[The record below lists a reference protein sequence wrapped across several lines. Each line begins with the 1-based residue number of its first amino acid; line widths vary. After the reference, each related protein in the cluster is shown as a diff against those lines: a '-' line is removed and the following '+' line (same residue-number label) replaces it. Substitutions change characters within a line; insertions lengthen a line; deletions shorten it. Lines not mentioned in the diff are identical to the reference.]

1 MNALE
6 AEMQRQSKKAL
17 VEQVQTRKVQ
27 FIDAKISL
35 EEATAEMRH
44 FKFSQLAVFH
54 VGRNVGSL
62 SDKTITDL
70 LLGGGGSKGRS
81 RIRFEYGMYPLLPG
95 VLSNETVGLSAVL
108 LLPDTPASM

>member
-44 FKFSQLAVFH
+44 FKFSQLPVFH

-62 SDKTITDL
+62 SDKTITYL
-70 LLGGGGSKGRS
+70 ILGGREPAGLA
-81 RIRFEYGMYPLLPG
+81 RIRAGDGVEPPG
-95 VLSNETVGLSAVL
+95 AATDSPTPVAVAARL
-108 LLPDTPASM
+108 MRQH